1 MKKSPRVKT
10 KIVHRKE
17 LPNNIL
23 ENVKSQLQDLEEI
36 EERIP
41 ATAHKD
47 TYVRYPF
54 LGPGWFKKNC
64 CYSLNIQEVSFINLL
79 GQLLINSN

>member
-1 MKKSPRVKT
+1 MEYNFQDIFFLDFLSSKIDSRWKKSPRAKS
-10 KIVHRKE
+10 KIAHRKE
-17 LPNNIL
+17 LPGNIL

-54 LGPGWFKKNC
+54 LGPG
-64 CYSLNIQEVSFINLL
+64 
-79 GQLLINSN
+79 